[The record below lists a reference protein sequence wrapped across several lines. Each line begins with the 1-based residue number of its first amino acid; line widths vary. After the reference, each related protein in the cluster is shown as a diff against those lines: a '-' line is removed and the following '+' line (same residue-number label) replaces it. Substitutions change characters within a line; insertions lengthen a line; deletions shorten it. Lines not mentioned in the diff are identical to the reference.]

1 MTTLTDRVT
10 PADMLTATRTK
21 TDRYLKTFF
30 EEKGLGVVAWEITSS
45 DGTWNMLNNCVVL
58 EAVNNCSQQEKTA
71 IANMIRRIDF
81 ANGDVNDYLKHLA
94 QALVG

>member
-1 MTTLTDRVT
+1 MTDRVT

-30 EEKGLGVVAWEITSS
+30 EEKGLGVVAWEITST

-58 EAVNNCSQQEKTA
+58 EAIDKASQDEKRG

-94 QALVG
+94 KALVG

>member
-1 MTTLTDRVT
+1 MTVSTTT
-10 PADMLTATRTK
+10 EILTANKTK
-21 TDRYLKTFF
+21 ADRYLKTFF
-30 EEKGLGVVAWEITSS
+30 EEKNLEEVSWELTSS
-45 DGTWNMLNNCVVL
+45 DGTWNLISNCVVL
-58 EAVNNCSQQEKTA
+58 EAINGCPQSEKRG